1 MLTHRCL
8 HTQVGHGAFASLQEA
23 AGHPQT
29 KLAMGKK
36 GPGVA
41 QWLGHRIQPLT
52 LNSPTQPQAS
62 ADAAMWQASLFLHAF
77 SVLFG
82 IYLLAMRKETSELR
96 QIAFSGAHNE
106 SSMQFVPTKWKLK
119 FASLWLHQ
127 SSTIRPQHGWPA
139 GAGPA
144 LQPSCLAPW
153 SHCLS
158 ATTKHKL
165 VVTPWPLVKCS
176 PNILISISKGF
187 QSPISAPPQ
196 TQCG

>member
-1 MLTHRCL
+1 MPQPFLPD
-8 HTQVGHGAFASLQEA
+8 A
-23 AGHPQT
+23 HPPLPTYTGRPRGLCFPSGGSRTPT

-36 GPGVA
+36 GPAVA

-144 LQPSCLAPW
+144 LQPSCLAP
-153 SHCLS
+153 
-158 ATTKHKL
+158 
-165 VVTPWPLVKCS
+165 
-176 PNILISISKGF
+176 
-187 QSPISAPPQ
+187 
-196 TQCG
+196 